1 MANTSLPRR
10 LKAAAMLLLC
20 VAITATLLFS
30 RLVGYVA
37 ADTRH
42 YIPLTQSGG
51 ITLVRTGTLDENGVF
66 HANESLYVPGRM
78 PLLAATPDK
87 TVQFQFQN
95 GKTSWEGMTGIE
107 LFKTNY
113 DGTVVSANGDDVIA
127 PGTSNSYT
135 LALENTANGNVTFDM
150 EVEAYLTT
158 NIQMHSNIPL
168 EAKFYGGSSNKYFVG
183 SETTWGEMDA
193 LNGVKDSG
201 TLKSGHIIPYII
213 QWQWPF
219 EGDDTYDTMLG
230 SLSVESEVTLTIV
243 IKTHS
248 TFTPTA
254 TATSGIPKTGDTS
267 RIGLWFTVML
277 GSSAGLMFLLLL
289 MRREGDNKHEAT

>member
-1 MANTSLPRR
+1 MATSNLPRR

-87 TVQFQFQN
+87 TVRFKFAQ
-95 GKTSWEGMTGIE
+95 GKASWEGMTDIE
-107 LFKTNY
+107 LFKTSY
-113 DGTVVSANGDDVIA
+113 DGTVVSANGDNVIA

-135 LALENTANGNVTFDM
+135 LALENTCPDNLQFDL
-150 EVEAYLTT
+150 EVEAYMTVDS
-158 NIQMHSNIPL
+158 QVSSGIPL
-168 EAKFYGGSSNKYFVG
+168 EAKFCGGNNNKYFVG
-183 SETTWGEMDA
+183 SATTWGSMDA
-193 LNGVKDSG
+193 LNGVTDSG
-201 TLKSGHIIPYII
+201 TLKPGYIMPYTLT
-213 QWQWPF
+213 WQWPF
-219 EGDDTYDTMLG
+219 EGDDAYDTMLG
-230 SLSVESEVTLTIV
+230 SLSTQSEVTLTIV
-243 IKTHS
+243 IKTFAS
-248 TFTPTA
+248 YTPTA
-254 TATSGIPKTGDTS
+254 DGGIPKTGDTS
-267 RIGLWFTVML
+267 HIGLWFTGMMA
-277 GSSAGLMFLLLL
+277 SCAGLMFLLLL
-289 MRREGDNKHEAT
+289 AKRKGDEHEAA